1 MGRLRSDQSFTTYM
15 IPATIIAEMITMSPM
30 TIPKTVQV
38 QSNSLLVLSVTE
50 GVVASDILN
59 KEKIQCICGNLKVVL

>member
-1 MGRLRSDQSFTTYM
+1 M
-15 IPATIIAEMITMSPM
+15 IPATIIVEMITMSPM

-50 GVVASDILN
+50 GVVASTDV
-59 KEKIQCICGNLKVVL
+59 EAVLVPVKAALGEMIRDVSDDETVP